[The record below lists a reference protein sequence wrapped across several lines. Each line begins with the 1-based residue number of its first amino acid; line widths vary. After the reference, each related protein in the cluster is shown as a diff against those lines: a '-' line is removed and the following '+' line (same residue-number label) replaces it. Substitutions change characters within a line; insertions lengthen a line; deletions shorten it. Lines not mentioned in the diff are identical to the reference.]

1 MSVLRGEANK
11 ENRMKIIMVSA
22 IVMLACLSQVAAK
35 KNVVEYEGEKIRFP
49 KNMYQRMYG
58 DKTTK
63 PNKSPKQKEDKS
75 VPKFDFI
82 EELEEQMFDLRH
94 TIPIP
99 LYYDSVGDEEYGRLA

>member
-1 MSVLRGEANK
+1 
-11 ENRMKIIMVSA
+11 MVSA

-99 LYYDSVGDEEYGRLA
+99 LYYDSIDEEYGRLA